1 MSRSSV
7 RANHVPPSNI
17 RKEDRDDDY
26 DSHSEA
32 DEDDQRSDTDQFSDE
47 DQSQASDEE
56 GYVDNDEM
64 GEEELESGRVGDPTL
79 EDLWRNMEDITRPT
93 DEEIE
98 EANIAARE
106 LAVKNSNVKKDPSKP
121 VKYYDPPAELKK
133 LLDVITSGDEKTQ
146 SQKIGKNGA
155 PLVSS
160 NTISNSRRVNA
171 CGALKALT
179 KNEKNRVRLGRTRG
193 VVSSLCQVLIDSS
206 SSEEEKYRCS
216 NTLMML
222 CVPKQ
227 NWEAV
232 FRIDDSLLEALTVAL
247 SDSDARI
254 RYNACFSAFLLAKAE
269 ENRVDIFADAALLNE
284 IVGIVQK
291 ATKVTFQLETKE
303 ENLADTYHN
312 LGSPSGIRQQGDPA
326 SEEESKLGAR
336 LSAIKMMLSL
346 SKVKEVAYKM
356 ANHAPIMKLLMR
368 ISGTMTVE
376 EDIMCMAIFT
386 NLTRHPDNAQA
397 LTYRPKFLECLKKG
411 LGSVNPECKH
421 CASLAI
427 QNLSCEPGS
436 RKTIAKSDD
445 MLSLLTQEIHNKILP
460 KTHESTMHAVKNLCL
475 EPSNII
481 HLTEHPGVL
490 PSLMIMA
497 KDDKDIL
504 SQYIACDGLAT
515 MSQWFKACADT
526 CLERNGDEFSQ
537 RPLLSLGV
545 STWNQ
550 FE

>member
-7 RANHVPPSNI
+7 RNNHIPPSNI
-17 RKEDRDDDY
+17 RKEDRNDDY
-26 DSHSEA
+26 DSGSEA
-32 DEDDQRSDTDQFSDE
+32 SEGEERSDSEQLSDE
-47 DQSQASDEE
+47 DRSQSE
-56 GYVDNDEM
+56 
-64 GEEELESGRVGDPTL
+64 GEEEYYSNDEDIEEEQEQAGDATL
-79 EDLWRNMEDITRPT
+79 TDLWRNMEEMTRPT

-106 LAVKNSNVKKDPSKP
+106 LAVKNSNAKKTPSKP
-121 VKYYDPPAELKK
+121 IKYYDPPVELKK
-133 LLDVITSGDEKTQ
+133 LLDVISSGDEAAQ
-146 SQKIGKNGA
+146 SQKIGKNGV
-155 PLVSS
+155 PLVSG

-171 CGALKALT
+171 CGALKAIT
-179 KNEKNRVRLGRTRG
+179 KKEKNRVRLGRTRG
-193 VVSSLCQVLIDSS
+193 VVFSLCQVLKDSS
-206 SSEEEKYRCS
+206 STVEEKYRCS

-232 FRIDDSLLEALTVAL
+232 FRIDGTLLEALTAAM
-247 SDSDARI
+247 SDDDARV
-254 RYNACFSAFLLAKAE
+254 RYNACFCAFLLAKAE
-269 ENRVDIFADAALLNE
+269 ENRVDMFADSALLNE
-284 IVGIVQK
+284 LVGVVQG
-291 ATKVTFQLETKE
+291 ATKVTFQLDTKE
-303 ENLADTYHN
+303 DNLAQTFHN
-312 LGSPSGIRQQGDPA
+312 LGTPSGIRQQGDPA

-336 LSAIKMMLSL
+336 LSSIKTMLSL

-376 EDIMCMAIFT
+376 EDLMCMAIFT
-386 NLTRHPDNAQA
+386 NLTRHPENAQA

-411 LGSVNPECKH
+411 LGSTNSESKH

-427 QNLSCEPGS
+427 QNLSCEPES
-436 RKTIAKSDD
+436 RKTIVKSKN
-445 MLSLLTQEIHNKILP
+445 MLNLLTQEVHNKMQP
-460 KTHESTMHAVKNLCL
+460 KTHTATMHAIKNLCL

-481 HLTEHPGVL
+481 PLTENPGAIA
-490 PSLMIMA
+490 SFMIVA
-497 KDDKDIL
+497 KDGKDIS

-515 MSQWFKACADT
+515 MSQWLKACAHT
-526 CLERNGDEFSQ
+526 CLERNAEDFSE

-550 FE
+550 WE